1 MPENAKVT
9 ATEIARLAGVGRAAV
24 SNWRKRHTDFPDPVG
39 GTASSPEF
47 DLPQVE
53 EWLRDQGKLP
63 EVSVEDRAWA
73 RLAATGSDIAANL
86 GAVGEL
92 LLAHQRGEKHGTQL
106 LVLPE
111 IADLLHGRKAE
122 IVFEELWR
130 RFAQTQAWR
139 VGLTPEALSDLM
151 VGLADP
157 KGGTLFDPACGAG
170 SILRSAVRSGST
182 VIYGQE
188 IDAGLA
194 HLAEMWVALGGVR
207 GEVRAGDSLRAD
219 SFPELR
225 VDAVVSNIPFGDTN
239 WGHDELGYDPRWEY
253 GAPPRTE
260 PELAWVQH
268 ALAHLRPGGSAV
280 VLMPPSAAS
289 RRAGRRIR
297 SELLRRGALRAVISL
312 PAKAAAPHSIPL
324 HLWVLRRPEGQAPAA
339 ASALLVDAADGEPAL
354 GYERIVAT
362 YRAFDRDEAVDEP
375 GFARAVP
382 VIELLDQDVDLTP
395 ARRQPAASA
404 AADAADFAGAR
415 ASMLALVAR
424 VAEVMPDLAVTDD
437 PATPPT
443 VSVSDL
449 ARSGALRILG
459 PVRPAGGEGTAIA
472 LEPGDVLVPTVAR
485 QLTARVVGEEG
496 GSLGVNLLLLRPDP
510 DALDPWFLAGQIGS
524 VANERQA
531 ASASGAYRFDV
542 RRAQIP
548 RRPLDQ
554 QRRVGEAFRQLAVFE
569 EVVRQT
575 ATAGVDLVR
584 TVREGLA
591 GGALHPG
598 DTAQ

>member
-1 MPENAKVT
+1 MPDNAKVT

-24 SNWRKRHTDFPDPVG
+24 SNWRKRHTDFPEPVG

-47 DLPQVE
+47 DLTQVE

-92 LLAHQRGEKHGTQL
+92 LLAHQRGEKHGNQL

-111 IADLLHGRKAE
+111 IADLLHGRRAE
-122 IVFEELWR
+122 VVFEELWR

-170 SILRSAVRSGST
+170 SILRAAVRSGST
-182 VIYGQE
+182 VVHGQE

-194 HLAEMWVALGGVR
+194 HLAEMWVGLGGVR

-225 VDAVVSNIPFGDTN
+225 VDAVVSNLPFGDTN

-339 ASALLVDAADGEPAL
+339 AAALLVDAGDGEA
-354 GYERIVAT
+354 YERIVAT
-362 YRAFDRDEAVDEP
+362 YRAFERAEPVDEP

-404 AADAADFAGAR
+404 VADAADFAGAR
-415 ASMLALVAR
+415 ASMLTLLAR
-424 VAEVMPDLAVTDD
+424 AAEVVPDLAVADD
-437 PATPPT
+437 PVAPPT

-449 ARSGALRILG
+449 AKSGALRILG
-459 PVRPAGGEGTAIA
+459 PVRPTGGEATPIA

-485 QLTARVVGEEG
+485 HLTARVVGEAG
-496 GSLGVNLLLLRPDP
+496 GELGVNLLLLRTDP

-554 QRRVGEAFRQLAVFE
+554 QQRLGEAFRRLAVFE

-575 ATAGVDLVR
+575 TTAGTDLVR

-591 GGALHPG
+591 GGALHP
-598 DTAQ
+598 AP